1 MCVVLQFGNSGAFR
15 CFGSRVCFLC
25 LLFVQN
31 IEISSKHKSTNRQRG
46 EIDKDIFY
54 SSDDYFRFKRSPR
67 SHVSTFLEGQSVRDR
82 QTIGSRYFLPC
93 LGLADCCPYHVYAS
107 LII

>member
-1 MCVVLQFGNSGAFR
+1 MCEVLQFGNSGAFR
-15 CFGSRVCFLC
+15 SFGSRVCFLC

-46 EIDKDIFY
+46 EIDKDIFH

-67 SHVSTFLEGQSVRDR
+67 SHVSTFLEEQSVRDK
-82 QTIGSRYFLPC
+82 QTTGSRYFLPC
-93 LGLADCCPYHVYAS
+93 LGLADRCPYHVYAS